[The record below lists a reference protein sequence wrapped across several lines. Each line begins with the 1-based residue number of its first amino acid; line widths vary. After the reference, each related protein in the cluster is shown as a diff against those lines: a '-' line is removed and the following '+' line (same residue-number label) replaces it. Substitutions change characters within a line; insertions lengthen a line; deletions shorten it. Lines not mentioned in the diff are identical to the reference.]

1 MDLHLFRI
9 FCCHG
14 FSFPY
19 ISFDI
24 LILFI
29 LYYIIVPNTSTIY
42 NYLEGIFMK
51 EYIRTRHSVYLLTYH
66 MVFVTKWRKPVITD
80 EIGDFMVSTAKRL
93 CDGYGGEL
101 ISGETD
107 RDHIHLLVSLPPSK
121 NITDIVRSLKTQ
133 LSKEVHAHPE
143 YDRIVKKKI
152 YGNAPL
158 WSPSY
163 FVATTGSVSMDVVKQ
178 YIEGQRTDEHKR
190 KYEKRSL
197 DYWNSRL

>member
-1 MDLHLFRI
+1 
-9 FCCHG
+9 
-14 FSFPY
+14 
-19 ISFDI
+19 
-24 LILFI
+24 
-29 LYYIIVPNTSTIY
+29 
-42 NYLEGIFMK
+42 MK

-80 EIGDFMVSTAKRL
+80 EIGDFMVAGTQEDGCGL
-93 CDGYGGEL
+93 CL
-101 ISGETD
+101 SL
-107 RDHIHLLVSLPPSK
+107 RRSALHRSHLLVSLPPSK

-143 YDRIVKKKI
+143 YDRIVKKHI

-163 FVATTGSVSMDVVKQ
+163 FVTTTGSVSMDVVKQ

-197 DYWNSRL
+197 DNWNSRL

>member
-1 MDLHLFRI
+1 
-9 FCCHG
+9 
-14 FSFPY
+14 
-19 ISFDI
+19 
-24 LILFI
+24 
-29 LYYIIVPNTSTIY
+29 
-42 NYLEGIFMK
+42 MK

-80 EIGDFMVSTAKRL
+80 EVGDFMVATAKRL

-143 YDRIVKKKI
+143 YDRIVKKTDLRKCPAVVAFVFCGNNRFRFYGCCEAI
-152 YGNAPL
+152 YRG
-158 WSPSY
+158 
-163 FVATTGSVSMDVVKQ
+163 TTH
-178 YIEGQRTDEHKR
+178 R
-190 KYEKRSL
+190 
-197 DYWNSRL
+197 

>member
-1 MDLHLFRI
+1 
-9 FCCHG
+9 
-14 FSFPY
+14 
-19 ISFDI
+19 
-24 LILFI
+24 
-29 LYYIIVPNTSTIY
+29 
-42 NYLEGIFMK
+42 MK

-143 YDRIVKKKI
+143 YDRIEKKHI
-152 YGNAPL
+152 
-158 WSPSY
+158 
-163 FVATTGSVSMDVVKQ
+163 
-178 YIEGQRTDEHKR
+178 
-190 KYEKRSL
+190 
-197 DYWNSRL
+197 

>member
-1 MDLHLFRI
+1 
-9 FCCHG
+9 
-14 FSFPY
+14 
-19 ISFDI
+19 
-24 LILFI
+24 
-29 LYYIIVPNTSTIY
+29 
-42 NYLEGIFMK
+42 MK

-143 YDRIVKKKI
+143 YDRIVKNRSTEMPRCGLLRI
-152 YGNAPL
+152 L
-158 WSPSY
+158 W
-163 FVATTGSVSMDVVKQ
+163 
-178 YIEGQRTDEHKR
+178 QR
-190 KYEKRSL
+190 L
-197 DYWNSRL
+197 ALFPWML